1 MDAAFE
7 RIDALPRT
15 SWKFHVRSE
24 PRFGFRWHFHDEY
37 ELTLITRGTGR
48 RFVGDSLEAYD
59 PGDLV
64 LFGEDLPHAYVSDTA
79 DGNEA
84 VVLQFRR
91 SFLGPEL
98 FDAPDFAAVGTLLA
112 RSRRGLAYPRA
123 LGSALRARMH
133 GLGSLDGAERTLG
146 LLGLLVELARVPDPR
161 PLASQ
166 HYQPTLNVTTRARID
181 AVCRFLQEAYD
192 RPVNLAEVA
201 AVAHLTPAAF
211 SRFFQREMGRTL
223 TAYLTELR
231 ISAACRLLA
240 STDLP
245 VATIAGRCGYGNLA
259 NFNRRFRVLKQMA
272 PREYRRA
279 FVAPRAVP
287 FR

>member
-7 RIDALPRT
+7 RIDNLPRS

-24 PRFGFRWHFHDEY
+24 PGFPFRWHFHDEY

-48 RFVGDSLEAYD
+48 RLVGDSVEPYD

-64 LFGEDLPHAYVSDTA
+64 LFGEDLPHAYVSDGD

-91 SFLGPEL
+91 AFLGPEL
-98 FDAPDFAAVGTLLA
+98 FDTPDFAPVGAMLA
-112 RSRRGLAYPRA
+112 RSRRGLAYPAGVGARLEA
-123 LGSALRARMH
+123 GMRRLGT
-133 GLGSLDGAERTLG
+133 LDAPDRTLG
-146 LLGLLVELARVPDPR
+146 LLGVLVELSRAEGAR
-161 PLASQ
+161 PLAAE
-166 HYQPTLNVTTRARID
+166 HYQPTLNLSARARIG
-181 AVCRFLQEAYD
+181 AVCQFLQEAYA
-192 RPVNLAEVA
+192 RPVTLAETA
-201 AVAHLTPAAF
+201 AIAHLTPAAF

-223 TAYLTELR
+223 TAYLAELR
-231 ISAACRLLA
+231 ISAACRLLM

-245 VATIAGRCGYGNLA
+245 IATVASRCGYGNLA
-259 NFNRRFRVLKQMA
+259 NFNRRFRALKQMA

-279 FVAPRAVP
+279 FETR
-287 FR
+287 

>member
-7 RIDALPRT
+7 RIDNQPRS
-15 SWKFHVRSE
+15 SWKFQVRSE

-37 ELTLITRGTGR
+37 ELTLITGGTGR
-48 RFVGDSLEAYD
+48 RFVGDSIEPYD

-64 LFGEDLPHAYVSDTA
+64 LFGEDLPHTYVSDGQ

-91 SFLGPEL
+91 SFLGGGF
-98 FDAPDFAAVGTLLA
+98 FDSPDFAEVRAMLA
-112 RSRRGLAYPRA
+112 RSRRGLAYPFGPEFEPRMRR
-123 LGSALRARMH
+123 LGT
-133 GLGSLDGAERTLG
+133 LDAADRTVG
-146 LLGLLVELARVPDPR
+146 LLGLLVELSRRSDPR
-161 PLASQ
+161 PLASE

-181 AVCRFLQEAYD
+181 AVCRFLQDAYG
-192 RPVNLAEVA
+192 RPVTLAETA

-223 TAYLTELR
+223 TAYLAELR
-231 ISAACRLLA
+231 ISAACRLLV

-245 VATIAGRCGYGNLA
+245 VAAIASRCGYGNLA
-259 NFNRRFRVLKQMA
+259 NFNRRFRALKEMA
-272 PREYRRA
+272 PRDYRRA
-279 FVAPRAVP
+279 FVPV
-287 FR
+287 

>member
-24 PRFGFRWHFHDEY
+24 PRFPFRWHFHDEY

-91 SFLGPEL
+91 SFLGREL
-98 FDAPDFAAVGTLLA
+98 FDAPDFAAVGALLA
-112 RSRRGLAYPRA
+112 RSRRGLAFPPGA
-123 LGSALRARMH
+123 LPEARMR
-133 GLGSLDGAERTLG
+133 GLGRLDGAERTLG
-146 LLGLLVELARVPDPR
+146 LLGVLVELARIPDPR
-161 PLASQ
+161 PLASE

-181 AVCRFLQEAYD
+181 VVCRFLQEAYA
-192 RPVNLAEVA
+192 RPVTLAEVA

-259 NFNRRFRVLKQMA
+259 NFNRRFRALKQMA

-279 FVAPRAVP
+279 FVTP
-287 FR
+287 